1 MVISKYGPLK
11 SRETLL
17 CALVVNRL
25 FEGRQI
31 AQLELA

>member
-1 MVISKYGPLK
+1 MVMSKYAPLK

-17 CALVVNRL
+17 CALVDNRL
-25 FEGRQI
+25 LEGRQI